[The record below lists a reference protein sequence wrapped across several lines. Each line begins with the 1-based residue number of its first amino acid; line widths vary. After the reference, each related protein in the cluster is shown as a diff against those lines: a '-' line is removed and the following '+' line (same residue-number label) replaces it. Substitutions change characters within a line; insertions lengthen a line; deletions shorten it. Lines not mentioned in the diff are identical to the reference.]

1 MKIKEF
7 LSNLMKKFK
16 EAISTKYSNKDKRS
30 KEIISSVSEK
40 RSFISKLSGSIK
52 IKLMFSFLVPVVF
65 IVILGLAAYSSASK
79 SVVNTFT
86 DSTINVISSTAN
98 YYDII
103 MKTTEDKAT
112 QLSIDANTWNYYSR
126 MYQGETVEEA
136 EVFKSIRSSVTSLT
150 ISDKFLKNITI
161 FTNYGQ
167 PVATTGRF
175 TDNNPYET
183 FKGTAEAEF
192 INNSQDN
199 MVWTGYHTYLDEE
212 LGILPKDY
220 AISVSKKF
228 LNKSAVHIGYLQM
241 DIDMSAIT
249 DTLASLQL
257 PEGSVVAFISGDGRE
272 ITASGDVEEPIFVNQ
287 SFYEEAKLS
296 EEIENNNTVDYNG
309 KEHKFIYHNISKT
322 GAMVA
327 ALVPSSALTSQADS
341 IKVLT
346 VIIVMIATLIAGFI
360 GIVVSSGIGR
370 SIRDIISV
378 LKKASE
384 GDLTVT
390 VKTRR
395 KDEFNILSNNINNM
409 ITNMKGLISKSANV
423 ATTVIS
429 STENVQQNSELLLT
443 ASKDISIAISEIQEG
458 ITQQAQDTE
467 QSLRQTDDLAN
478 QINLV
483 NEHTYQISRIA
494 NETKTVVNNGFNEV
508 EELNSA
514 TKSNIDIT
522 NKTIKDIEDLE
533 RESKA
538 ITEIIGVINDIAA
551 QTNLLSLNASI
562 EAARAGDAGRG
573 FSVVAEE
580 IRKLSEKSVSAS
592 GEIEQI
598 ITNIIKKTQATAVT
612 VKQTEGISKT
622 TEKRLFEVVNLFNNI
637 NTHVD
642 ELAEKMND
650 ISTTMTVMNEAKN
663 DTLHAIESISA
674 VSEETSAASEEVDAT
689 AQQQLEAVTKLN
701 EAAISLKND
710 SSELAKAIRLFKI
723 D

>member
-7 LSNLMKKFK
+7 LLNQIKNIR
-16 EAISTKYSNKDKRS
+16 EVISRKHSNKNKDIKTN
-30 KEIISSVSEK
+30 
-40 RSFISKLSGSIK
+40 LSTDGKKKSPFVGLTNSIK
-52 IKLMFSFLVPVVF
+52 VKLMLSFLIPVLF

-79 SVVNTFT
+79 SIVNTFT

-103 MKTTEDKAT
+103 MQTTEDKAT
-112 QLSIDANTWNYYSR
+112 QLSVDANTWNYYSR

-136 EVFKSIRSSVTSLT
+136 EVYKSIRSSVTSLT
-150 ISDKFLKNITI
+150 ASDKFLGNIAI
-161 FTNYGQ
+161 FTDYGQ
-167 PVATTGRF
+167 PVTSTGRF

-183 FKGTAEAEF
+183 FKTTKEAEY
-192 INNSQDN
+192 INNSNDN

-220 AISVSKKF
+220 AISVSKKY

-249 DTLASLQL
+249 ESLASLQL

-272 ITASGDVEEPIFVNQ
+272 ITALGDTEEAIFVNQ
-287 SFYEEAKLS
+287 PFYEEARASEKLGS
-296 EEIENNNTVDYNG
+296 NNTVNYNG
-309 KEHKFIYHNISKT
+309 EEHKFIYNNISDT

-341 IKVLT
+341 IKDLT
-346 VIIVMIATLIAGFI
+346 AIIVIVAALIAGFI
-360 GIVVSSGIGR
+360 GIIVSSGIGK
-370 SIRDIISV
+370 SISDIINV
-378 LKKASE
+378 LRKASD

-390 VKTRR
+390 VKTKR
-395 KDEFNILSNNINNM
+395 KDEFNILSNSINDM
-409 ITNMKGLISKSANV
+409 IINMKGLISKSANV

-429 STENVQQNSELLLT
+429 SSEHVQQNSELLLT

-458 ITQQAQDTE
+458 ITQQAHDTE

-483 NEHTYQISRIA
+483 NEHTYEISKIA
-494 NETKTVVNNGFNEV
+494 NETKSVVNNGFDEV
-508 EELNSA
+508 EELNNA

-522 NKTIKDIEDLE
+522 NKTIKDMEDLE

-580 IRKLSEKSVSAS
+580 IRKLSEKSVLAA
-592 GEIEQI
+592 GEIEEI
-598 ITNIIKKTQATAVT
+598 ITNITRKTQDTAVT
-612 VKQTEGISKT
+612 VRQTEGISKT
-622 TEKRLFEVVNLFNNI
+622 QEKRLLEVVNLFNNI
-637 NTHVD
+637 NAHVD
-642 ELAEKMND
+642 KLAEKMNE
-650 ISTTMTVMNEAKN
+650 ISATMSVMNEAKN

-701 EAAISLKND
+701 EAANSLKND

>member
-1 MKIKEF
+1 M
-7 LSNLMKKFK
+7 KFK
-16 EAISTKYSNKDKRS
+16 ELLLDKMKNI
-30 KEIISSVSEK
+30 KEIISKKHSSKDTESKNIISTDSGK
-40 RSFISKLSGSIK
+40 RSFFARLTNSIK
-52 IKLMFSFLVPVVF
+52 VKLMISFLIPVLF

-79 SVVNTFT
+79 SIVNTFT

-103 MKTTEDKAT
+103 MQTTEDKAT
-112 QLSIDANTWNYYSR
+112 QLSVDANTWNYYSR

-136 EVFKSIRSSVTSLT
+136 EVFKSIRSSITSLT
-150 ISDKFLKNITI
+150 SSDKLLKNIVI
-161 FTNYGQ
+161 FTDYGQ
-167 PVATTGRF
+167 PVTSTGRF
-175 TDNNPYET
+175 TDKSPYESFSAT
-183 FKGTAEAEF
+183 EEASY
-192 INNSQDN
+192 INNSKDN

-212 LGILPKDY
+212 LGILTKDY
-220 AISVSKKF
+220 AISVSKKY

-241 DIDMSAIT
+241 DISMSAVT
-249 DTLASLQL
+249 NSLASLQL
-257 PEGSVVAFISGDGRE
+257 PKGSVVAFISGDGRE
-272 ITASGDVEEPIFVNQ
+272 ITAFGDVEEAIFVNQ
-287 SFYEEAKLS
+287 SFYEEAKAS
-296 EEIENNNTVDYNG
+296 EELGNNNTVDYNG
-309 KEHKFIYHNISKT
+309 EEHKFIYNNISDT

-327 ALVPSSALTSQADS
+327 ALVPSSALTSQANS
-341 IKVLT
+341 IKILT
-346 VIIVMIATLIAGFI
+346 AVIVVVAALIAGFI
-360 GIVVSSGIGR
+360 GIIVSAGIGKAI
-370 SIRDIISV
+370 SDIIYV
-378 LKKASE
+378 LKKASD

-395 KDEFNILSNNINNM
+395 KDEFNVLSNSINDM
-409 ITNMKGLISKSANV
+409 IINMKELISKSANV

-429 STENVQQNSELLLT
+429 SSENVQQNSELLLT

-458 ITQQAQDTE
+458 ITQQAHDTE
-467 QSLRQTDDLAN
+467 QSLRLTDDLAN

-483 NEHTYQISRIA
+483 NDHTYQITKIA
-494 NETKTVVNNGFNEV
+494 NDTKTVVNNGFDEV
-508 EELNSA
+508 EELNIA

-533 RESKA
+533 GESKA
-538 ITEIIGVINDIAA
+538 ITEIIGVINDIAS

-580 IRKLSEKSVSAS
+580 IRKLSEKSVLAAS
-592 GEIEQI
+592 EIEQI
-598 ITNIIKKTQATAVT
+598 ISNITKKTQATAIT

-622 TEKRLFEVVNLFNNI
+622 QERRLAQVVKLFNNI
-637 NTHVD
+637 NGHVD
-642 ELAEKMND
+642 ELAEKMNE
-650 ISTTMTVMNEAKN
+650 ISATMTVMNEAKN
-663 DTLHAIESISA
+663 DTLNAIESISA

-689 AQQQLEAVTKLN
+689 AQQQLEAVTRLN

>member
-483 NEHTYQISRIA
+483 NEHTYQISKIA

>member
-199 MVWTGYHTYLDEE
+199 MVWTGYHSYLDEE

-483 NEHTYQISRIA
+483 NEHTYQISKIA